1 MRVVFVWIVSCLLGA
16 APAFAQLSSQLV
28 VSGFSLPV
36 AVVQDPTQPNVQFV
50 VEQGGKI
57 RVVRDGVLLP
67 TAFLDIT
74 PLVLS
79 GGEQGLLGLA
89 FAPDYA
95 TSRRFF
101 VNYTRQP
108 DGHTVISRY
117 QRSVS
122 DPVQANPASRFDL
135 RWPGGNTFILQP
147 FANHNGGDLQFGSD
161 GFLYIPLGDGG
172 AANDPAHRAQNR
184 TELLGKMLRID
195 VNVSDADA
203 EGYDVPGSNPFVL
216 QAGTLPEIW
225 AFGLRNPFRV
235 TVDAISR
242 GGNGAIVIGDVGQNA
257 WEEIDYEPFGAGGR
271 NYGWSVREGAHVNVN
286 AASTATAF
294 TPLVEPIAEYSHS
307 VGNVITGGVVNRGTG
322 LGLPFWGRY
331 FFADFGA
338 KRIWSIGLTIDPTTH
353 EATAGVMIEHTAA
366 LGGSATIGNVSAFGI
381 AANCDVL
388 FLNYAGG
395 ELRRIVN
402 NGNPSGCPTSPDPF
416 LASGGGVFTNGTWF
430 TRDHPSAAGAGLA
443 GLSASGPSGACV
455 TDPPASDWVCIN
467 GGWVPPGHPLA
478 RGRDAQHSESAR
490 TTITTHGW
498 KQLHDDGSGT
508 GLGLCQRRL
517 GAAGTSA
524 RVDGATDDDDDDAT
538 AATPNAAHWRRH
550 HHPTGPV
557 HDRPA
562 GPDMGVRERRL
573 AAAEPSA
580 HRIRAVDADATG
592 AARAIAGRVHDSGSV
607 HGHSWI
613 SRGMRERRLGA
624 GRTPVGWRGRLS
636 AQQRSLRPRWA

>member
-28 VSGFSLPV
+28 VSGLSLPV

-50 VEQGGKI
+50 VEQGGRI
-57 RVVRDGVLLP
+57 RVVRDGVLL
-67 TAFLDIT
+67 TTDFLNIT

-135 RWPGGNTFILQP
+135 HWPGGNTFILQP
-147 FANHNGGDLQFGSD
+147 FANHNAGDLQFGSD

-172 AANDPAHRAQNR
+172 AANDPAHRAQNPYRAPGQDAAHRRERVRCGRRRLRRSGQQPLRPPGRDVARDLGVRFTQSVQSYGRCHFSRRQRGDRDRRRRPERLGGDRLR
-184 TELLGKMLRID
+184 TFWRGRAELRLER
-195 VNVSDADA
+195 
-203 EGYDVPGSNPFVL
+203 
-216 QAGTLPEIW
+216 
-225 AFGLRNPFRV
+225 
-235 TVDAISR
+235 SR
-242 GGNGAIVIGDVGQNA
+242 RRARQ
-257 WEEIDYEPFGAGGR
+257 R
-271 NYGWSVREGAHVNVN
+271 QCRE
-286 AASTATAF
+286 TATAF

-366 LGGSATIGNVSAFGI
+366 LGGSDTIGNVSAFGI

-478 RGRDAQHSESAR
+478 
-490 TTITTHGW
+490 
-498 KQLHDDGSGT
+498 
-508 GLGLCQRRL
+508 
-517 GAAGTSA
+517 
-524 RVDGATDDDDDDAT
+524 VGATPS
-538 AATPNAAHWRRH
+538 TPNPPAPPSPPTGGSSCTTTAPAPDWVCVNGGWVPPGHPLALTAPPPTTPTTPPPPPQRHPSGASSSSHQSRARPSNRRRH
-550 HHPTGPV
+550 GC
-557 HDRPA
+557 A
-562 GPDMGVRERRL
+562 
-573 AAAEPSA
+573 
-580 HRIRAVDADATG
+580 
-592 AARAIAGRVHDSGSV
+592 
-607 HGHSWI
+607 
-613 SRGMRERRLGA
+613 
-624 GRTPVGWRGRLS
+624 
-636 AQQRSLRPRWA
+636 